1 MGIAASDAASHHW
14 SGMDPGPSMNPIEA
28 RAAFCLHCGVRL
40 RPVLRFGRIR
50 KSCPACGFVLFVDA
64 ASAAATVIVE
74 GRRVLLV
81 RRAIE
86 PGRGRWGF
94 PAGFQDYGES
104 LEATAIREAAEETGL
119 TVELRRLL
127 TVTLSREHPTRLVN
141 LAVYL
146 AVAVA
151 GELRAADDAD
161 AAAFFSL
168 DDVPVELAFANNRE
182 ILQRLL
188 NDHPWG
194 DIT

>member
-1 MGIAASDAASHHW
+1 ME
-14 SGMDPGPSMNPIEA
+14 PGPVHPVEE
-28 RAAFCLHCGVRL
+28 RAAFCLHCGAPLARL
-40 RPVLRFGRIR
+40 LRFGRMR
-50 KSCPACGFVLFVDA
+50 KSCPECGFVLFVDA
-64 ASAAATVIVE
+64 ASAAAVVIVE

-104 LEATAIREAAEETGL
+104 LEMTAIREAAEETGL

-141 LAVYL
+141 LTVYL

-161 AAAFFSL
+161 AAEYFSV

-182 ILQRLL
+182 ILQRLRT
-188 NDHPWG
+188 DHPRG